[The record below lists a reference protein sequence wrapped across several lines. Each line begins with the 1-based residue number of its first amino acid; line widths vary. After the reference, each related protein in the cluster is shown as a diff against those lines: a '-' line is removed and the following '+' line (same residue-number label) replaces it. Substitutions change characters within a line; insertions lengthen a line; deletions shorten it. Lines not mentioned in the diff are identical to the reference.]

1 LFVLQ
6 DSEARIQFEVDL
18 RAQLSRQA
26 AAHSDHIVEV
36 LKVQER
42 ELEAKFQ
49 LKLSEHIQREK
60 EAFQQQVAGWVAR
73 LHGIEAALDSKGFF
87 HYWQQNLTDDSF
99 EYYET
104 EQSGKISFLL
114 IAYLHGWNDDFT
126 MHE

>member
-1 LFVLQ
+1 MFKSSRYIRICTYVIVLQ
-6 DSEARIQFEVDL
+6 DSEARIDFEVDL

-49 LKLSEHIQREK
+49 LKLSEHIQKEK

-73 LHGIEAALDSKGFF
+73 LHGIEAALDSKI
-87 HYWQQNLTDDSF
+87 LSCLAAD
-99 EYYET
+99 
-104 EQSGKISFLL
+104 
-114 IAYLHGWNDDFT
+114 
-126 MHE
+126 